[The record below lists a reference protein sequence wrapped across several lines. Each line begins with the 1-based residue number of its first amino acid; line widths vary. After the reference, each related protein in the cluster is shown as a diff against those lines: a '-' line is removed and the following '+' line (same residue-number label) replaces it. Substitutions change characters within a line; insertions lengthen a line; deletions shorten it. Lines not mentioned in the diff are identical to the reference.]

1 MHYLEKTM
9 TIIVGIDPGTKK
21 IGVSIVDMDGPA
33 EVVTGV
39 TYFDVGIREPREKEV
54 LYTGALRNGHGTIQV
69 RGYRQVKIDHIVA
82 WDCIMET
89 GMDLLNRRLKESM
102 GIPSH
107 LLSAG
112 PRSGW

>member
-21 IGVSIVDMDGPA
+21 VGVSIVDLDGPA
-33 EVVTGV
+33 KVVTGV
-39 TYFDVGIREPREKEV
+39 TYFDVGIREERKKEV

-69 RGYRQVKIDHIVA
+69 YGYRPRKIDRIVE
-82 WDCIMET
+82 WDFIVGP
-89 GMDLLNRRLKESM
+89 GMDILARRLKESM
-102 GIPSH
+102 GIPAH
-107 LLSAG
+107 LISAG

>member
-1 MHYLEKTM
+1 M
-9 TIIVGIDPGTKK
+9 TIIVGLDPGTKK
-21 IGVSIVDMDGPA
+21 MGVCVVDVDGPA
-33 EVVTGV
+33 QVVTGV
-39 TYFDVGIREPREKEV
+39 TYFDVGIREPISNREKEV

-69 RGYRQVKIDHIVA
+69 RGYRQVKIDHIIE
-82 WDCIMET
+82 WDCIVEP

-102 GIPSH
+102 GIPGH